1 MAFHSSKWRG
11 RVAALFAMCGLV
23 AVCGLSCGHVRRT
36 AEQEAARIYD
46 AERSGQ
52 DTGTT
57 DDIRWVLGEL
67 RFLYGP
73 VEDHGVISTALDP
86 GLNTPSVRV
95 AVKRRGTWYREQLLG
110 DREGSRVKMKF
121 LYLHG
126 KLKNGQIEPLTDPGS
141 IPKWRRGPLRKR
153 E

>member
-1 MAFHSSKWRG
+1 
-11 RVAALFAMCGLV
+11 MCGLI
-23 AVCGLSCGHVRRT
+23 AVYGPSCGHVRRT

-57 DDIRWVLGEL
+57 DQIRWVLGEL

-73 VEDHGVISTALDP
+73 VEDYGAMSAALDP
-86 GLNTPSVRV
+86 GLSCPAVLVDVR
-95 AVKRRGTWYREQLLG
+95 RRGTWYREQLLG
-110 DREGSRVKMKF
+110 DREGNRVKMEF

-126 KLKNGQIEPLTDPGS
+126 KLKNGQVEWLSDPGS
-141 IPKWRRGPLRKR
+141 IPKWGRGPLRKR